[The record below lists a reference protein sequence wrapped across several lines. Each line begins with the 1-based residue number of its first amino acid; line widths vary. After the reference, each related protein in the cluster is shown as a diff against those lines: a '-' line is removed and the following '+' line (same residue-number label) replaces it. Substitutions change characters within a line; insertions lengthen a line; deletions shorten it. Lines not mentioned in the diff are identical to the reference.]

1 MNHAEAG
8 PTATLDGPS
17 CVLLA
22 RYLATVTPALER
34 SGHLGAVRPALEA
47 IGRTAEAQRVF
58 ERQAVDAEV
67 VGGWVSVADAAARA
81 GVSRQ
86 AIRARLKR
94 GTLAGQRRGNAWRV
108 DVGQLTQRPA

>member
-1 MNHAEAG
+1 MASLG

-22 RYLATVTPALER
+22 RYLATVTRALER
-34 SGHLGAVRPALEA
+34 SGRLEAIRPALEA
-47 IGRTAEAQRVF
+47 IGRTAKAQRQL
-58 ERQAVDAEV
+58 ERESVNAAV

-86 AIRARLKR
+86 AIRKRLAR
-94 GTLAGQRRGNAWRV
+94 GTLAGERRGRAWRV
-108 DVGQLTQRPA
+108 DVAQPSATP